1 MPKLWSFIVQNVE
14 ALNKHKY
21 IHIVHY
27 SRQLLNYYCCQLLL
41 DLVNLPMFSCFCLQ
55 ILQVVVEQHH
65 MEYCSEYLRMDFL
78 LQNVENRDDMLIII
92 FDADEIME
100 EVD

>member
-1 MPKLWSFIVQNVE
+1 
-14 ALNKHKY
+14 
-21 IHIVHY
+21 
-27 SRQLLNYYCCQLLL
+27 
-41 DLVNLPMFSCFCLQ
+41 
-55 ILQVVVEQHH
+55 

-78 LQNVENRDDMLIII
+78 LQNVENRGDMLIII